1 MARKSVKKYSTENKA
16 KYAKEI
22 TNLKRRIRDAEKKG
36 YSFSQEFKDS
46 LDITPDR
53 IGKPLIKKI
62 HDMRR
67 EELYKNAEYELEDGI
82 KISGE
87 RAFKDRFRTKEK
99 REFEYQDETE
109 NKFEEVD
116 IGTQDHR
123 TYDYEQEDYSEYDY
137 DQTEYDEF
145 TLQKNAMEI
154 IEERID
160 DLNWATDTDKNYLK
174 DIMYDEFDEVDDA
187 VIFDNQGM
195 LSDALSDTQKYEAF
209 KDILDTLGV
218 KNRYKEMFEGNSE
231 EIAHMYYA
239 IKALRRGSGLSSD
252 DYSFLGYMAGIYI

>member
-1 MARKSVKKYSTENKA
+1 MAKKSAKKYSTENKA
-16 KYAKEI
+16 VYAKEI
-22 TNLKRRIRDAEKKG
+22 YNLKRRIREAEKKG
-36 YSFSQEFKDS
+36 YKFGQEFKDS
-46 LDITPDR
+46 LDITPNR

-62 HDMRR
+62 HDLRR
-67 EELYKNAEYELEDGI
+67 EELYKQAEYETEEGI
-82 KISGE
+82 IISGE

-99 REFEYQDETE
+99 REFKYKDETE

-116 IGTQDHR
+116 VEI
-123 TYDYEQEDYSEYDY
+123 YDEDYAEYNY

-160 DLNWATDTDKNYLK
+160 DLNWATDMDKNYLK

-195 LSDALSDTQKYEAF
+195 LSDALSDDEKYNAL
-209 KDILDTLGV
+209 KDIFDTLGV
-218 KNRYKEMFEGNSE
+218 KNKNMYEGNSD

-239 IKALRRGSGLSSD
+239 VKALRRGSGLSSN
-252 DYSFLGYMAGIYI
+252 DYDFLGNMAGIYT